1 MPPPQLFVTITSPT
15 GGLPSVDRTF
25 QLGGN
30 ISWLFTPSNWSL
42 TGKRVSVQFGPGGPT
57 VGATFNAGNLNWSC
71 TGTVPAG
78 IPWGSMVQLTV
89 RADASFRFML
99 APGEPDIATLN
110 VSTTFMVRLFPAI
123 LPTVNIA
130 AFPSP
135 IVAAQMPVGFMFV
148 GSATSP
154 QAPIQV
160 VQYQVEGGQF
170 ANAVNLSGNWSQFR
184 ITLPLPPTAP
194 GNDHTLTVRA
204 IDTFGTTGQ
213 ISVPIAVQPQPPIDI
228 PPGSK
233 TTFSGAP
240 TTSSVT
246 SWTRLEPQCADAD
259 MGTSSSARLFD
270 PLWMLTRQWQMGEFQ
285 GEDAGTPIQARVRAA
300 SAMLTRCFLGE
311 VPRPSGAGPAVVAA
325 QPYDPSHTPLDV
337 LVERRRMRASDAN
350 DGRMLRFAVDAG
362 LHFLRMLELQVLSKY
377 RPAVIA
383 RFALQ
388 PLGPLTSVRV
398 DDATVRYMQSMVG
411 RATDGRQV
419 AALLRTAGAAQLVT
433 DPVLNIATADRAKVQ
448 TVATAWLAWYDAMCS
463 EPAGVADDAWNPPRL
478 EYALS
483 VGARHSA
490 AAQDEMT
497 LSATEIGGAI
507 DWTSF
512 DVNAQASMTTAADQR
527 VASHIEAV
535 VPAPINFPG
544 APAARFWEMEDAR
557 IAYGLVPVGPTDLAH
572 LLMIEYAGSYGND
585 WFVVPLTL
593 PVGSV
598 TRVNSLVVTDT
609 FGVRSLVRPINDPT
623 LPPAYFSMWQ
633 SSLKNPSPS
642 AAVKVA
648 ANSFFLPP
656 TLSRT
661 LDGAPLEDVLFMRDE
676 MANIAWA
683 IERTVESP
691 VEQAAQCYEAPNALP
706 SAPGGLAAE
715 LPRYLLSS
723 TVPSNWIPL
732 LPVQLPNPQQPNTA
746 GQVLSRLK
754 RGAVLQPDGSRK
766 VHAARGDVLLSA
778 ANLVLYDEEVPREG
792 ARVTRQRR
800 LARWTDGSTWLWTAF
815 RNQVGQ
821 GEGASALSF
830 DQIIEPHGTTM
841 E

>member
-25 QLGGN
+25 HLAGN
-30 ISWLFTPSNWSL
+30 ISWLFVPSKWSL
-42 TGKRVSVQFGPGGPT
+42 TGKHVSVQFGPGGPT
-57 VGATFNAGNLNWSC
+57 VSATFNAGNLNWSC
-71 TGTVPAG
+71 SGTVPAS

-89 RADASFRFML
+89 SAQASFRFML
-99 APGEPDIATLN
+99 APGEPEIETLS

-123 LPTVNIA
+123 LPTVNLE

-135 IVAAQMPVGFMFV
+135 IIAAQMPVAFMFA

-170 ANAVNLSGNWSQFR
+170 SNAVNLSGNWSQFR
-184 ITLPLPPTAP
+184 ITLPLPPTTP

-233 TTFSGAP
+233 TTFSGAL

-285 GEDAGTPIQARVRAA
+285 GEDAGTPIQARVRAT
-300 SAMLTRCFLGE
+300 SGMLTRCLLGE
-311 VPRPSGAGPAVVAA
+311 APRPNGTSPAALAA
-325 QPYDPSHTPLDV
+325 QPYDPSRTPLDV
-337 LVERRRMRASDAN
+337 LVERRRMRATDAN

-362 LHFLRMLELQVLSKY
+362 LHFLRMLELQALSKY

-388 PLGPLTSVRV
+388 PPGPATATRI
-398 DDATVRYMQSMVG
+398 DDATARYLQSMIG
-411 RATDGRQV
+411 RAPDGRQV
-419 AALLRTAGAAQLVT
+419 AALLRTAGAVQLAS

-463 EPAGVADDAWNPPRL
+463 EPVSAADDAWNPPRL

-483 VGARHSA
+483 VGAQLSA

-497 LSATEIGGAI
+497 YSATEIGGAI
-507 DWTSF
+507 DWSSF
-512 DVNAQASMTTAADQR
+512 DVNTQVSLTTAADHR
-527 VASHIEAV
+527 VTPLVEAV

-572 LLMIEYAGSYGND
+572 LLMIEYASSYGND

-598 TRVNSLVVTDT
+598 TRVDSLVVTDT
-609 FGVRSLVRPINDPT
+609 FGVRSLLRPINDPA
-623 LPPAYFSMWQ
+623 LAPAHFSMWQ
-633 SSLKNPSPS
+633 SSLQHPPPS

-648 ANSFFLPP
+648 TNRFFLPS
-656 TLSRT
+656 TLNRA

-676 MANIAWA
+676 MANVAWA

-691 VEQAAQCYEAPNALP
+691 IERAAQCYEAADPP
-706 SAPGGLAAE
+706 SVAPSDDAAA

-723 TVPSNWIPL
+723 PVPSNWIPL
-732 LPVQLPNPQQPNTA
+732 LPVKLPNPQQPNTA

-754 RGAVLQPDGSRK
+754 RGAVLQPDGNRK

-778 ANLVLYDEEVPREG
+778 ANLMLYDEEVPREG

-800 LARWTDGSTWLWTAF
+800 LARWTDGSTWLWTAL

-821 GEGASALSF
+821 GEGASALTF
-830 DQIIEPHGTTM
+830 DQIIEPHATPGQ
-841 E
+841 